1 MALLDSLSTGVSAM
15 QGFSEQL
22 DVIGNNI
29 ANVSTT
35 GFKSSNVNFEDS
47 FSNTLNGAS
56 NSGSSATTVDPMQV
70 GSGVNIASIAGDFSQ
85 GTLVSTGV
93 NTNLAVSGNG
103 FFQVLNPSSNAMYAT
118 RDGTFSI
125 NSQGFLVNADGY
137 FVQGLTGGSAG
148 TAPATVGDIKLGTPP
163 SGTQLQSFTIDSS
176 GNINEL
182 YSDGSTAVTNQ
193 VLLQTYSNPA
203 ALTSA
208 GNNLYSSSAAAGP
221 VGGSALSGANNAAN
235 TNGLGSIQSGSLEQ
249 SNVDLTSQFADMITA
264 ERSFQASSR
273 VISVSDAVLQE
284 IVNLTH

>member
-15 QGFSEQL
+15 QGFSQQL

-47 FSNTLNGAS
+47 FSNTLNGVS
-56 NSGSSATTVDPMQV
+56 NSGSSSSTVTPMQV
-70 GSGVNIASIAGDFSQ
+70 GTGVNIATIAGDFSQ

-93 NTNLAVSGNG
+93 PSNLAVSGNG
-103 FFQVLNPSSNAMYAT
+103 YFQVLNPSTNQTFAT
-118 RDGTFSI
+118 RDGTFSV
-125 NSQGFLVNADGY
+125 NGQGFLVNSDGY

-148 TAPATVGDIKLGTPP
+148 TAPATVGDVKLGTPP
-163 SGTQLQSFTIDSS
+163 TGTQLQSYTIGGD
-176 GNINEL
+176 GKMTEL

-193 VLLQTYSNPA
+193 VLLQTYSNPG
-203 ALTSA
+203 ALSRA
-208 GNNLYSSSAAAGP
+208 GNNLFASSAAAGP
-221 VGGSALSGANNAAN
+221 VGGATLTAANNVAGS
-235 TNGLGSIQSGSLEQ
+235 NGLGSIQSGTLEQ
-249 SNVDLTSQFADMITA
+249 SNVDLTSQFSGMITA

-273 VISVSDAVLQE
+273 VITVSDAVLQE

>member
-56 NSGSSATTVDPMQV
+56 NTGNSATSVTPMQV
-70 GSGVNIASIAGDFSQ
+70 GTGVDVASIAGDFSQ

-103 FFQVLNPSSNAMYAT
+103 FFQVENPATSQVYAT

-125 NSQGFLVNADGY
+125 NSQGYLVTTDGY
-137 FVQGLTGGSAG
+137 YVQGLTGGSAG
-148 TAPATVGDIKLGTPP
+148 NPPATVGNIKLGTPP
-163 SGTQLQSFTIDSS
+163 AGTQLESFTIDSG
-176 GNINEL
+176 GNVNEL

-193 VLLQTYSNPA
+193 VLLQSYSNPA
-203 ALTSA
+203 ALSQV
-208 GNNLYSSSAAAGP
+208 GDNLYSSSAAAGP
-221 VGGSALSGANNAAN
+221 IGGSALTAANNVAGA
-235 TNGLGSIQSGSLEQ
+235 NGLGSIQSGSLEQ
-249 SNVDLTSQFADMITA
+249 SNVDLTTQFADMITA

-273 VISVSDAVLQE
+273 VISVSDQVLQE

>member
-22 DVIGNNI
+22 GVIGNNI

-35 GFKSSNVNFEDS
+35 GYKSSNVNFEES

-56 NSGSSATTVDPMQV
+56 NSGSSATTVNPMQV
-70 GSGVNIASIAGDFSQ
+70 GTGVNIARISGDFSQ
-85 GTLVSTGV
+85 GTLVSTGI
-93 NTNLAVSGNG
+93 NSNLAVSGNG
-103 FFQVLNPSSNAMYAT
+103 FFQVLNPSNNSVYAT
-118 RDGTFSI
+118 RDGTFSV
-125 NSQGFLVNADGY
+125 NSQGFLVTADGY
-137 FVQGLTGGSAG
+137 HVQGLTGGSAG
-148 TAPATVGDIKLGTPP
+148 TPPATVGDIRLGTPP
-163 SGTQLQSFTIDSS
+163 AGTQLQSYNVDSG

-193 VLLQTYSNPA
+193 VLLQSYSNPA
-203 ALTSA
+203 ALSA
-208 GNNLYSSSAAAGP
+208 VGNNLFTSSAAAGP
-221 VGGSALSGANNAAN
+221 IGGSTLTAANNVAGA
-235 TNGLGSIQSGSLEQ
+235 NGLGSIQSGSLEQ

-273 VISVSDAVLQE
+273 VITVSDAVLQE